1 MAKYL
6 SQNKRKISKLSSSN
20 EIASTLPPAPS
31 IRRSLPRSTSSLTSL
46 SPSSSSERKRC
57 PWAHTSSVWLEYHD
71 TFWGIPCHDEKLLYE
86 MLNLSGMQAGLT
98 WKVILGKRESYRLV
112 FDNWDPNR
120 ISQYDDDKITELLS
134 DSRIIRNRLKI
145 KAIVNNA
152 KAYLK
157 LREEYGGLDHYLW
170 SYVPNKTP
178 IKSYEKKTTS
188 PLSEEISKDLKKR
201 KFQFVGPTIIYA
213 YLQSIGVINDHE
225 EGCFL
230 R

>member
-1 MAKYL
+1 
-6 SQNKRKISKLSSSN
+6 
-20 EIASTLPPAPS
+20 
-31 IRRSLPRSTSSLTSL
+31 
-46 SPSSSSERKRC
+46 
-57 PWAHTSSVWLEYHD
+57 
-71 TFWGIPCHDEKLLYE
+71 LLYE

-98 WKVILGKRESYRLV
+98 WKVILGKRESYSLV
-112 FDNWDPNR
+112 FDQWDPDR
-120 ISQYDDDKITELLS
+120 ISQYDEDKITELLG

-145 KAIVNNA
+145 KAIINNA
-152 KAYLK
+152 KAYIK
-157 LREEYGGLDHYLW
+157 LREEYGGLDHFLW
-170 SYVPNKTP
+170 SYVPNKAP
-178 IKSYEKKTTS
+178 IMSYEKKTTS